1 MKILKLLSR
10 TCIDERNRDFCSHT
24 KAEKVLYVQLPVQEL
39 NFAVSLGYEICEVL
53 DTYYW
58 NSGGMFIFHD
68 FIKSCEAFKNSQD
81 NKHVSSLIKS
91 GKQLNLTL
99 TLCWLQPSLLLR
111 GCPSQSNS
119 LESSS
124 LAEAVAVAS
133 CP

>member
-1 MKILKLLSR
+1 MSR
-10 TCIDERNRDFCSHT
+10 FTAWTQKRAVEDFYLPRIIQETTGQS
-24 KAEKVLYVQLPVQEL
+24 KVPIGD
-39 NFAVSLGYEICEVL
+39 AVLALQDTVIGYEICEVL

-124 LAEAVAVAS
+124 LAEAVAS